1 MSGIVSP
8 CRPRLSTRG
17 VAWVLAVVL
26 LALPGCAGRSGLAG
40 RLSVDVP
47 GGTPPEVAAPGQSET
62 IPAWRP
68 GQTVASWFAEPGAA
82 GPAAP
87 QTTRLPGANPAW
99 PPDQTGDAPE
109 AQFAQATEVIPA
121 PDPVDAITGAAASG
135 ITLEEA
141 VLEALKCDPTLRAGA
156 EAIHQAEADCET
168 SRLPPNPTLAIN
180 GTYLPLRPFTAAA
193 PGGPPELDVIA
204 GYPVDW
210 FLFGKR
216 AAAIG
221 SAKLGVCVSTADYAD
236 LVRQRV
242 SGAIAAFY
250 DVLEARSML
259 DLAREDLASQKRVE
273 GITQQQV
280 RLGGAGSIEVDR
292 IRISLLAG
300 QREVC
305 DRETALVTAKAKLLA
320 ALGRCN
326 AAPTF
331 DVKGSLEIPQ
341 AATPPQTE
349 EAIWMAEQ
357 NRPDIASLRRQIE
370 KAQGDIRVQKSIAYP
385 SITPSAGYTDQYQS
399 SQGSPDAQSMSVSI
413 VATVPLFDRNQ
424 GNIHKAQSTATQA
437 ALNLQAQLA
446 QLHAEIKQ
454 AVAEFE
460 SAKDDATSTG
470 PEQFRTARSV
480 RDRTEAGYRAGGK
493 TLLEV
498 IDAETAYRDT
508 HRTYILAQSSYW
520 HTLHRLNAAIGKQ
533 VLR

>member
-1 MSGIVSP
+1 MNRITSP
-8 CRPRLSTRG
+8 CWLRSSSVG
-17 VAWVLAVVL
+17 WVCDWALTIVL
-26 LALPGCAGRSGLAG
+26 LALPGCADRNRLANPLSINVSDETPAEVAPPGSSGTFTTVLTTPPSGPGGGGVGPAWLTGLAVG
-40 RLSVDVP
+40 ASGEGSEVRL
-47 GGTPPEVAAPGQSET
+47 
-62 IPAWRP
+62 
-68 GQTVASWFAEPGAA
+68 
-82 GPAAP
+82 
-87 QTTRLPGANPAW
+87 
-99 PPDQTGDAPE
+99 
-109 AQFAQATEVIPA
+109 AQAAEVVPA
-121 PDPVDAITGAAASG
+121 SDPVGALFDAAASG
-135 ITLEEA
+135 MTLEEV

-156 EAIHQAEADCET
+156 EAMHQAEADLQT
-168 SRLPPNPTLAIN
+168 SRLPPNPTLTFN

-221 SAKLGVCVSTADYAD
+221 SAKLGVCVSMADYAD

-273 GITQQQV
+273 GITRQQV
-280 RLGGAGSIEVDR
+280 RFGGAGSIEIDR
-292 IRISLLAG
+292 IHILVLG
-300 QREVC
+300 GEREVC

-320 ALGRCN
+320 ALGRSN
-326 AAPTF
+326 VSPTF
-331 DVKGSLEIPQ
+331 EVKGSLEIAR
-341 AATPPQTE
+341 AATPPE
-349 EAIWMAEQ
+349 PREAIAMAEE

-370 KAQGDIRVQKSIAYP
+370 KAQADLRVERTKAYP
-385 SITPSAGYTDQYQS
+385 AITPSAGYTDQYQS
-399 SQGSPDAQSMSVSI
+399 SQGAPDAQSLSVSI
-413 VATVPLFDRNQ
+413 VAAVPLFDRNQ
-424 GNIHKAQSTATQA
+424 GNIHKAQSVATQA

-446 QLHAEIKQ
+446 QLHAEIAQ

-470 PEQFRTARSV
+470 PEQLRTARSV
-480 RDRTEAGYRAGGK
+480 RDRTEAGFRAGGK

-498 IDAETAYRDT
+498 IDAENAYRDT
-508 HRTYILAQSSYW
+508 HRLYILAQSNYW